1 MRGVGL
7 ETPVLV
13 MSAMSD
19 IEHRVEG
26 LRAGADDYLSTRFST
41 EEMSARVEALLRRRP
56 RGVKVE
62 TVLRNGELV
71 GKLTRL

>member
-26 LRAGADDYLSTRFST
+26 LRAGGDDCLSTPFST

-56 RGVKVE
+56 RGVKAE

-71 GKLTRL
+71 GQLTRL